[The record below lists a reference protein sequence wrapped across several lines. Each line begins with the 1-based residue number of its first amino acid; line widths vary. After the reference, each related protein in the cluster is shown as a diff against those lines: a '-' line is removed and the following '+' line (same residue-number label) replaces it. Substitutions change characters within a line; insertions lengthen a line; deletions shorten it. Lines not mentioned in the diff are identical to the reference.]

1 MDRCRCSAVL
11 VSQRA
16 KLPPSGILLRFRR
29 VRVFV
34 VIEPEIKPIDR
45 TLLHGESLPW
55 ADRPMICCRKPLNLR
70 RTVRRTNESGSIVEH
85 IVQRRPRRWYWR
97 AESGAYFIQVLY
109 DGEAVALS
117 KGKATVECADIA
129 ALIAAMDVLEAAT
142 RAGELDVGLAKIAET
157 SRRIKKKAA

>member
-1 MDRCRCSAVL
+1 MSLAL
-11 VSQRA
+11 LNLTSQSRPIRA
-16 KLPPSGILLRFRR
+16 WQMTAEQRR
-29 VRVFV
+29 RER
-34 VIEPEIKPIDR
+34 VIEGLAIQRCLAE
-45 TLLHGESLPW
+45 
-55 ADRPMICCRKPLNLR
+55 ADKQEKPLNLR
-70 RTVRRTNESGSIVEH
+70 RTVRRANESGGIVEH

-142 RAGELDVGLAKIAET
+142 RAGELDVGLAKIAEA